1 MNIFEFRQDVIRQY
15 EAFVYIRDRDV
26 RAYVDAQMSSGVFW
40 FDPLAQLNPNFMPG
54 GSVGD
59 LLRAGTL
66 PPQCADLFAAGEP
79 RAPLNLHA
87 HQRDAARLA
96 CEGRSYVVTTGTG
109 SGKSLTYI
117 LPSVDYM
124 GTFPIVRRKDLAA
137 HGSYRTK
144 EAILSVY
151 DGLLGL
157 ERLSEYCSRVPGGDV
172 AGGWGP

>member
-1 MNIFEFRQDVIRQY
+1 MTPCE
-15 EAFVYIRDRDV
+15 
-26 RAYVDAQMSSGVFW
+26 RARCTHSA
-40 FDPLAQLNPNFMPG
+40 PNY
-54 GSVGD
+54 SR
-59 LLRAGTL
+59 RAT
-66 PPQCADLFAAGEP
+66 
-79 RAPLNLHA
+79 LNLHA

-157 ERLSEYCSRVPGGDV
+157 ERLSEYYSRVPGGDV
-172 AGGWGP
+172 AGGGGHEWSSPDDFEQRF